1 MLIGLQYLRGVAAL
15 MIVYFHA
22 VGPVERLT
30 GTALPVSIS
39 GSGVDLFFVLSGCV
53 MWLSTHDRAVGPGQF
68 LLNRLVRVAPL
79 YWILTL
85 VVAGLAFAAP
95 ALLRSTAFDPAHLVA
110 SLLFLPWPNP
120 RYPGLFPVII
130 PGWTLNY
137 EMFFYAV
144 FALMLPF
151 RPAWRVAG
159 TLAVLGG
166 LVLVGQAV
174 QPGPGVAAFYTDAI
188 VLEFGLGVLVGALFT
203 ARIAVPRAAA
213 LAAFVIGLGLLV
225 ALDGAL
231 PKFLAASLPAALVV
245 GGLALYER
253 GAAVPRFA
261 PARHLGDAS
270 YALYLSHPLALG
282 VLAAV
287 LAKLGPAASPHW
299 LPVLAVL
306 MVGSMVAGS
315 LIYRLVERPATEGAR
330 RLVRPRARPAPP
342 AVAPAR

>member
-15 MIVYFHA
+15 MVVYFHA

-30 GTALPVSIS
+30 GVALPVSIS
-39 GSGVDLFFVLSGCV
+39 ASGVDLFFVLSGCV
-53 MWLSTHDRAVGPGQF
+53 MWLSTHGRAVGPGQF

-85 VVAGLAFAAP
+85 LVAGLALALP
-95 ALLRSTAFDPAHLVA
+95 ALLRSTAFDPAHLAA

-151 RPAWRVAG
+151 RPAWRIAG
-159 TLAVLGG
+159 TLFVLGG
-166 LVLVGQAV
+166 LALAGQV
-174 QPGPGVAAFYTDAI
+174 VRPGPGVAAFYTDAI
-188 VLEFGLGVLVGALFT
+188 VLEFGLGVLVGALLT
-203 ARIAVPRAAA
+203 SRLAVPPAAA
-213 LAAFVIGLGLLV
+213 LAAALLGLGLLF

-231 PKFLAASLPAALVV
+231 PKFLAASLPATLVV

-253 GAAVPRFA
+253 GAAVPGSA

-287 LAKLGPAASPHW
+287 LAKLGPAASAHW
-299 LPVLAVL
+299 IPVLAAL
-306 MVGSMVAGS
+306 MIGSTLVGS
-315 LIYRLVERPATEGAR
+315 LIYRFVERPATEGAR
-330 RLVRPRARPAPP
+330 RLVRLRARPAHRT
-342 AVAPAR
+342 AAEAS

>member
-30 GTALPVSIS
+30 GTALPVSFS

-53 MWLSTHDRAVGPGQF
+53 MWLSTHGREVGPGPF

-85 VVAGLAFAAP
+85 AVAGLAFAAP

-151 RPAWRVAG
+151 RPAWRAAG
-159 TLAVLGG
+159 TLAGLGG
-166 LVLVGQAV
+166 LVLVGQMV
-174 QPGPGVAAFYTDAI
+174 QPGSGLAAFYTDAI

-203 ARIAVPRAAA
+203 SRIAVPPRAA
-213 LAAFVIGLGLLV
+213 LAAAALGLGLLA
-225 ALDGAL
+225 ALDGTL
-231 PKFLAASLPAALVV
+231 PKLVAASLPAALVV

-253 GAAVPRFA
+253 GAAVPR
-261 PARHLGDAS
+261 L
-270 YALYLSHPLALG
+270 
-282 VLAAV
+282 
-287 LAKLGPAASPHW
+287 
-299 LPVLAVL
+299 
-306 MVGSMVAGS
+306 
-315 LIYRLVERPATEGAR
+315 
-330 RLVRPRARPAPP
+330 
-342 AVAPAR
+342 

>member
-15 MIVYFHA
+15 MVVYFHA

-30 GTALPVSIS
+30 GVVLPVSIS
-39 GSGVDLFFVLSGCV
+39 ASGVDLFFVLSGCV
-53 MWLSTHDRAVGPGQF
+53 MWLSTHGKAVGPGQF
-68 LLNRLVRVAPL
+68 LLNRLVRIAPL

-85 VVAGLAFAAP
+85 LVAGLALAAP
-95 ALLRSTAFDPAHLVA
+95 GLLRSTAFDPAHLVA

-151 RPAWRVAG
+151 RPAWRIAG
-159 TLAVLGG
+159 VLAVLCGF
-166 LVLVGQAV
+166 VLAGRAV
-174 QPGPGVAAFYTDAI
+174 PPGPGAVAFYTNAI
-188 VLEFGLGVLVGALFT
+188 MLEFGLGVLVGALFT
-203 ARIAVPRAAA
+203 SRLPVPPAAA
-213 LAAFVIGLGLLV
+213 LAAAMLGLGLLF

-231 PKFLAASLPAALVV
+231 PPLLATGLPAALVV

-253 GAAVPRFA
+253 GAAVPGFG

-282 VLAAV
+282 FVAA
-287 LAKLGPAASPHW
+287 LLPKLGPAASTHW
-299 LPVLAVL
+299 ILVLAAL
-306 MVGSMVAGS
+306 MLGATLVGG
-315 LIYRLVERPATEGAR
+315 LTYRFLERPATEGAR
-330 RLVRPRARPAPP
+330 RLVRLRARPARRT
-342 AVAPAR
+342 AAEAS